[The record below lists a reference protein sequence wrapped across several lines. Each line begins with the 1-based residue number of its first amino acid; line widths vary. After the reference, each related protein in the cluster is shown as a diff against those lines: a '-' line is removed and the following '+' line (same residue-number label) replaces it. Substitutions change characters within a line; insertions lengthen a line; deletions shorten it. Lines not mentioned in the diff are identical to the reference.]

1 MERDDGHGHAS
12 WIRDGWAAAPEETR
26 VRRPPA
32 PTLTVSS
39 FTTAKKKPRR
49 GTSKR
54 QCKRGKARIRRRLI
68 ENGMNEAHPL
78 PEVSSEPKQLLPVG
92 PFPEDDPE
100 GWVAC
105 GWASKPGTVRN
116 RKHVIPQA
124 QVERVERAKRVANAE
139 DYKWLEVGARVEARW
154 QASVPG
160 VASDKRLLQ
169 QTRWYPGTIEA
180 VGGGLRVR
188 RPNLDAPMEGDLVT
202 GVPTD
207 GTYSIRYDDGDLEH
221 GVRRRFL
228 RQPSRERPRA
238 TASTASTVSDGARDP
253 EWPALPDTDVEAPLD
268 DFRLSSWAIPI
279 GASSGWLRAW

>member
-1 MERDDGHGHAS
+1 MDDDRHGHAS
-12 WIRDGWAAAPEETR
+12 WVHDGWAAAPEATR

-39 FTTAKKKPRR
+39 FRTPQKKRQH
-49 GTSKR
+49 GASKR
-54 QCKRGKARIRRRLI
+54 QGKRHKAKIRRRLI
-68 ENGMNEAHPL
+68 ETGVSEAPPL
-78 PEVSSEPKQLLPVG
+78 PEVPPEPKQLLPVG
-92 PFPEDDPE
+92 PFPEEDPE
-100 GWVAC
+100 GWLAC
-105 GWASKPGTVRN
+105 GWASKPGTIRN
-116 RKHVIPQA
+116 RKACVIEQA
-124 QVERVERAKRVANAE
+124 QLERVERAKRVANAV

-188 RPNLDAPMEGDLVT
+188 RPNLGAPMEGDMET

-228 RQPSRERPRA
+228 RQPSRERARTTAA
-238 TASTASTVSDGARDP
+238 TAAEGASAP
-253 EWPALPDTDVEAPLD
+253 EWPAALRAALPEAPFD
-268 DFRLSSWAIPI
+268 DLNSWAIPS
-279 GASSGWLRAW
+279 GASNGWLRAW